1 MQKLEVINLAL
12 NESIL
17 FNSVGNLEE
26 DILLSHI
33 EGLGHPGATSQKS
46 QGVNQDGCN
55 SEDSLLDP
63 RVIKLQITIGT
74 KNREKL
80 YELRRRIIRLINP
93 KTYNQS
99 TGKRGELLIY
109 YQNDFKKYRIYGKV
123 EDSAEFNDRKNN
135 HDKATISFYC
145 QDPYWLDEKGQDID
159 IKSVRGGLKFPLK
172 IKTKFST
179 ISFYKEI
186 DNEGDVEA
194 PVQIEYAGPA
204 MNPCIINET
213 TGEFIQ
219 VNMEIDEKEKLVIDT
234 REGKETVNLITP
246 HETIDVY
253 NKIDL
258 NSTFF
263 KLIVGKNLIKYSS
276 DIEGARDKIT
286 IKDYSNKYVGV

>member
-12 NESIL
+12 NESIV
-17 FNSVGNLEE
+17 FSNVGNIEE

-63 RVIKLQITIGT
+63 RVLQLQVTIRT
-74 KNREKL
+74 KNRQKL
-80 YELRRRIIRLINP
+80 YELRRRIMRLINP
-93 KTYNQS
+93 KTYNQA
-99 TGKRGELLIY
+99 TKKRGELLIY
-109 YQNDFKKYRIYGKV
+109 YENDFKKYRIYGKV

-135 HDKATISFYC
+135 YDKATISFYC
-145 QDPYWLDEKGQDID
+145 QDPYWLDEKGQNID
-159 IKSVRGGLKFPLK
+159 IKSVTGGLKFPIMLPNH
-172 IKTKFST
+172 FSL

-186 DNEGDVEA
+186 ENEGDVEA
-194 PVQIEYAGPA
+194 PIQIEYTGPA
-204 MNPCIINET
+204 MNPRISNET

-219 VNMEIDEKEKLVIDT
+219 VNMEIDKKEKLVIDT

-276 DIEGARDKIT
+276 DIEGAKDRVT

>member
-12 NESIL
+12 NESII
-17 FNSVGNLEE
+17 FDSVGNQEE

-63 RVIKLQITIGT
+63 RIIKLQVTIRT
-74 KNREKL
+74 KNRVKL
-80 YELRRRIIRLINP
+80 YELRRKIMRIINP
-93 KTYNQS
+93 KTYNQA

-109 YQNDFKKYRIYGKV
+109 YTNDYKKYRIYGKV
-123 EDSAEFNDRKNN
+123 EDSAEFNDRKRN
-135 HDKATISFYC
+135 HDKSTISFYC
-145 QDPYWLDEKGQDID
+145 QNPYWLDEKGQDID
-159 IKSVRGGLKFPLK
+159 IKSVSGGLIFPLDLAN
-172 IKTKFST
+172 KFAT
-179 ISFYKEI
+179 VSFYKEI
-186 DNEGDVEA
+186 DNIGDVEA
-194 PVQIEYAGPA
+194 PIQIEYIGPA
-204 MNPCIINET
+204 TNPKIENET
-213 TGEFIQ
+213 TGEYIQ
-219 VNMEIDEKEKLVIDT
+219 VNMQIGEKEKLVIDT

-246 HETIDVY
+246 HGTEDVY

-276 DIEGARDKIT
+276 DVEGAKDKVT
-286 IKDYSNKYVGV
+286 IIDYTNRYVGV